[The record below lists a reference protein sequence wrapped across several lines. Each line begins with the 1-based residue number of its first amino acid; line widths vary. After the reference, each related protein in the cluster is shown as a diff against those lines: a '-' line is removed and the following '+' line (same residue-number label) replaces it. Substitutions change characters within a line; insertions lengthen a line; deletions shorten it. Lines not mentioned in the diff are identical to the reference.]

1 MTNASTSDAG
11 PPPADIR
18 CAETWLRRHGLSDGP
33 PTPLLATR
41 LAVRRRVRL
50 LGSVLLA
57 VLIIAASLAQVAA
70 LPGAA
75 DGSGSGSDRLAPML
89 VLSGSIVALL
99 LTQVLLDAWVRR
111 VDRRAGA
118 ALPRRVTHPVQL
130 GWAALLGR
138 PYAVMAG
145 ATFACAFALGV
156 SALAVTEGTARHA
169 AVVLLVAVTG
179 VALGAVLQLRE
190 MLARPVVAEDEVS
203 LTADVVM
210 RIEDARE
217 SSAPPVLWALPVVL
231 LAGFA
236 PGWWSAASVGFLV
249 LGVLALVAVQVRTPS
264 YAATARRAVGLR

>member
-11 PPPADIR
+11 PPPADVR
-18 CAETWLRRHGLSDGP
+18 SAETWLRRHGLGDGT

-70 LPGAA
+70 LPGA
-75 DGSGSGSDRLAPML
+75 SGGAGPGRPAPML
-89 VLSGSIVALL
+89 ALSGSIAALL
-99 LTQVLLDAWVRR
+99 LTQTLLDAWVRR
-111 VDRRAGA
+111 VDRRAGST
-118 ALPRRVTHPVQL
+118 LPRRVAHPVRL

-138 PYAVMAG
+138 PYAAVAG

-156 SALAVTEGTARHA
+156 SALAVTEGTARYA

-179 VALGAVLQLRE
+179 VALVAVLQLRE
-190 MLARPVVAEDEVS
+190 TLARPVVAEDEIS

-217 SSAPPVLWALPVVL
+217 SYAPPVLWALPVVL
-231 LAGFA
+231 LSGFA
-236 PGWWSAASVGFLV
+236 PGWWSAAAVGFLV
-249 LGVLALVAVQVRTPS
+249 LGVLALVAVHARTPS

>member
-1 MTNASTSDAG
+1 MMNASMSDAG
-11 PPPADIR
+11 PPPVDIR

-33 PTPLLATR
+33 PTPLLAAR

-70 LPGAA
+70 LPGASA
-75 DGSGSGSDRLAPML
+75 SGGSGSHRLVPVL
-89 VLSGSIVALL
+89 VLSVSIGALL
-99 LTQVLLDAWVRR
+99 LTQALLDAWVRR

-130 GWAALLGR
+130 GWTALLGR
-138 PYAVMAG
+138 SYTVMAG

-156 SALAVTEGTARHA
+156 SALVVTEGTARHA

-217 SSAPPVLWALPVVL
+217 SSAPAVLWALPVVL
-231 LAGFA
+231 LSGFA

-249 LGVLALVAVQVRTPS
+249 LGVLAFVAVHRRAPS
-264 YAATARRAVGLR
+264 YAATARRAVGLQ

>member
-1 MTNASTSDAG
+1 MTNASMSDAG
-11 PPPADIR
+11 PPSADIR
-18 CAETWLRRHGLSDGP
+18 CAETWLRRHGLNDGP

-57 VLIIAASLAQVAA
+57 VLIVAASLAQVAA
-70 LPGAA
+70 LPGASG
-75 DGSGSGSDRLAPML
+75 GSGPNRLVPML
-89 VLSGSIVALL
+89 ALSGSIAALL

-145 ATFACAFALGV
+145 AAFACAFALGA
-156 SALAVTEGTARHA
+156 SALVVTEGTARHA

-217 SSAPPVLWALPVVL
+217 SSAPAVLWSLPVVL
-231 LAGFA
+231 LSGFA

-249 LGVLALVAVQVRTPS
+249 LGMLALVAVHVRAPS

>member
-1 MTNASTSDAG
+1 MTNASMSDAG
-11 PPPADIR
+11 PPSADIR
-18 CAETWLRRHGLSDGP
+18 CAETWLRRHGLGDGP

-57 VLIIAASLAQVAA
+57 VLIVAASLAQVAA
-70 LPGAA
+70 LPGASG
-75 DGSGSGSDRLAPML
+75 GSGSNRLVPML
-89 VLSGSIVALL
+89 ALSGSIAALL

-145 ATFACAFALGV
+145 AAFACAFALGA
-156 SALAVTEGTARHA
+156 SALVVTEGTARHA

-217 SSAPPVLWALPVVL
+217 SSAPAVLWSLPVVL
-231 LAGFA
+231 LSGFA

-249 LGVLALVAVQVRTPS
+249 LGMLALVAVHVRAPS